1 MCGFVGFFKNEAI
14 DNYDTE
20 KLEVMADVIKRR
32 GPDSSGIFV
41 TENLAFAFRRLSFI
55 DLENGDQPFTW
66 NDGKLT
72 GIFNGEIY
80 NYIELKEKLKK
91 DGYEFKT
98 RSEIETLLALY
109 DKYGENFVNH
119 LRGMFS
125 ILIWDR
131 DNKRLVACRDHF
143 GIKPFYY
150 FNHQD
155 GFYFASEAKAF
166 MYHEKTYRNEIDE
179 TSLQNYLTF
188 QFVPE
193 PNTIL
198 KHIKALPA
206 GSILIKNFR
215 EKPIIKEYFE
225 LKFTPTP
232 MPKDERIKEIRRVL
246 ENSVEAHMQSDVPL
260 ATFLSGGIDSTIVAY
275 LASKI
280 DPKIKSYTVGFNVEG
295 YSEISLAKETA
306 DRIGIDNIQ
315 LNLSAKDY
323 MDELPKIIWYLDEPV
338 ADPSAIPI
346 YFIARECAK
355 SYKAVLSGEGS
366 DEIFGGYNIYGEVLP
381 LKIFNNFPTSL
392 KNTLSSIAKKLPDG
406 MKGKSF
412 IQRGCT
418 PLEKRYIGNAFIFNE
433 EEKSK
438 ILKSYDKNN
447 PYHKTLT
454 ELYNHVKNENQLV
467 KMQYIDMQ
475 TWLKGDILVK
485 SDRMTMAQSLELRVP
500 FLDVEVFK
508 VASRLTESDKV
519 SFKNTKVLLR
529 EAFKDCFPEDAVER
543 KKLGYPVPIRVW
555 LKNEMYDW
563 AKAIIKES
571 GTDRYIVKSEILK
584 LLDMHREGKGDYS
597 RKIWTILVFMLWHKL
612 YIEEYNKFFIDD
624 SLREIAADKA

>member
-1 MCGFVGFFKNEAI
+1 MCGFVGFFKNKAI

-20 KLEVMADVIKRR
+20 RLEVMADVIKHR
-32 GPDSSGIFV
+32 GPDSSGVFV

-55 DLENGDQPFTW
+55 DLENGTQPFTW
-66 NDGKLT
+66 DGGKLT

-80 NYIELKEKLKK
+80 NYIELQDELKK

-98 RSEIETLLALY
+98 RAEIETILALY
-109 DKYGENFVNH
+109 DKYGESFVNR

-131 DNKRLVACRDHF
+131 DNNRLVACRDPF

-150 FNHQD
+150 FDHQD
-155 GFYFASEAKAF
+155 GFYFTSEAKAF
-166 MYHEKTYRNEIDE
+166 MYHETTYRNEIDDIA
-179 TSLQNYLTF
+179 LQNYLTF

-198 KHIKALPA
+198 KHIKVLPA
-206 GSILIKNFR
+206 GNILIKDFNK
-215 EKPIIKEYFE
+215 EPIIKEYFE
-225 LKFTPTP
+225 LKFNPTP
-232 MPKDERIKEIRRVL
+232 MPKDERVKEIRKVL

-306 DRIGIDNIQ
+306 DRIGIENIQ

-323 MDELPKIIWYLDEPV
+323 MEELEKIIWHLDGPV

-346 YFIARECAK
+346 YFICRECAK

-366 DEIFGGYNIYGEVLP
+366 DELFGGYNIYGEVLP
-381 LKIFNNFPTSL
+381 LKVFNNFPTPV
-392 KNTLSSIAKKLPDG
+392 KNTLSSFAKKLPNG

-418 PLEKRYIGNAFIFNE
+418 PLEKRYVGNAFIFNE
-433 EEKSK
+433 EEKAR

-447 PYHKTLT
+447 PYFKTIAD
-454 ELYNHVKNENQLV
+454 LYSKVKNENQLV

-485 SDRMTMAQSLELRVP
+485 SDRMSMAHRLELRVP
-500 FLDVEVFK
+500 FLDLEVFK
-508 VASRLTESDKV
+508 VASKLTESDKV
-519 SFKNTKVLLR
+519 SSKNTKILLR
-529 EAFKDCFPEDAVER
+529 EAFKDVIHEDAVER
-543 KKLGYPVPIRVW
+543 AKLGYPVPIRVW

-563 AKAIIKES
+563 AKNIIKES
-571 GTDRYIVKSEILK
+571 GTDRYIVKTEVLK
-584 LLDMHREGKGDYS
+584 LLDLHKEGKGDYS
-597 RKIWTILVFMLWHKL
+597 RKIWTILVFMLWHKI
-612 YIEEYNKFFIDD
+612 YIENYNKNLDD
-624 SLREIAADKA
+624 SLKEVAADKA